1 MGRPLR
7 QTIGN
12 IIYHVINR
20 ANGRMAIFRKDKDYE
35 AFEEILEQA
44 KEKHPMRI
52 LSYTIM
58 PNHWHMILL
67 PFNDGDLSRFIA
79 WLTLTH
85 AQRWH
90 EHYHKVG
97 YGHLYQG
104 RFKSFPVE
112 KDEYFIQLCRYIERN
127 PLRAGLVDKAE
138 NWRWGSLWVRERGSE
153 EQKKLLSPWPISPD
167 KNYLKLVNG
176 KEDKEVIK
184 TIRQSMERGSPL
196 GKGSWVTVMATKLGL
211 NSTLRRRGRPKKGS

>member
-1 MGRPLR
+1 MGRALR
-7 QTIGN
+7 QTTGGV
-12 IIYHVINR
+12 IYHVINR
-20 ANGRMAIFRKDKDYE
+20 ANGRVTLFRKDKDYE

-44 KEKHPMRI
+44 KEKHPIRI
-52 LSYTIM
+52 LSFTIM
-58 PNHWHMILL
+58 PNHWHMVLQ
-67 PFNDGDLSRFIA
+67 PFSDGDLSRFMA
-79 WLTLTH
+79 WLTMTH

-112 KDEYFIQLCRYIERN
+112 KDEYFIQLCRYVERN

-138 NWRWGSLWVRERGSE
+138 DWRWGSLWIRERGTE

-167 KNYLKLVNG
+167 KNYLKLVND
-176 KEDKEVIK
+176 KEDKDLIK
-184 TIRQSMERGSPL
+184 NIRHSVQKGKPL
-196 GKGSWVTVMATKLGL
+196 GSASWVTLMAEKLGL
-211 NSTLRRRGRPKKGS
+211 NSTLKPRGRPKKGS